1 MSEGISWD
9 GAFEG
14 QLKPGEKPA
23 LLLVD
28 PVIAYV
34 VEDSPLKLETGQ
46 ATVDA
51 MARLLALFR
60 DRGPPIAFTNL
71 QYKEDGSD
79 GGVFFRKV
87 PALKLFAGDAP
98 LGAFPE
104 ELTPA
109 DGEVVFTKQYPS
121 AFFGTELD
129 AWLADNEIDTVYVCG
144 FSTSGCVRA
153 SVLDAMQYGYIPL
166 TVTDACGDRSVEIQ
180 SANLHDLQAKYSE
193 MVTVDQVAGLI

>member
-1 MSEGISWD
+1 MSDHIPWD
-9 GAFEG
+9 GAFKG
-14 QLKPGEKPA
+14 QLQPGEKPA

-34 VEDSPLKLETGQ
+34 VDDSPLKLETGQ

-51 MARLLALFR
+51 MARLLGLFR
-60 DRGPPIAFTNL
+60 ERGLPIAFTNV

-87 PALKLFAGDAP
+87 PALKLFAGEAP

-104 ELTPA
+104 ELAPA
-109 DGEVVFTKQYPS
+109 EGEVVFTKQYPS

-129 AWLADNEIDTVYVCG
+129 AWLKESAVDTVYVCG

-166 TVTDACGDRSVEIQ
+166 TVTDACSDRSEAIQ
-180 SANLHDLQAKYSE
+180 SANLHDLAAKYSE
-193 MVTVDQVAGLI
+193 MVTVDQVSGLL